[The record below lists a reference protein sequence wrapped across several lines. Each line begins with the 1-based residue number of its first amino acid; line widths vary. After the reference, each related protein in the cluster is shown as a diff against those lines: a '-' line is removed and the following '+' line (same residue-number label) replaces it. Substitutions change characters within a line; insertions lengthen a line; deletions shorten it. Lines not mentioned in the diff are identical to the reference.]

1 MRWIT
6 VRRYVAIIENENA
19 ANPDKKILILRDSFG
34 NNFAPYFA
42 QQYGTVELIDVADFT
57 GSIKSY
63 IEESKPDT
71 VLLLYNPT
79 MIEPIDWSS
88 YTSSKFDFR

>member
-1 MRWIT
+1 M
-6 VRRYVAIIENENA
+6 
-19 ANPDKKILILRDSFG
+19 
-34 NNFAPYFA
+34 
-42 QQYGTVELIDVADFT
+42 ELIDVADFT